1 MTLDEILSDLQNKV
15 FCRSA
20 DIREFTK
27 VEQILLENECTEL
40 LKKLLSAINKR
51 CLRNFS
57 LRIEMDVN
65 DETLGGH

>member
-20 DIREFTK
+20 DISEFTK
-27 VEQILLENECTEL
+27 VEQILLE
-40 LKKLLSAINKR
+40 A
-51 CLRNFS
+51 